1 LLNFWPFSDALRHEH
16 ARRLGERNLRGEVA
30 LGSLH
35 SLQLDLKIL
44 LLELTVEGSQE
55 STLLDLRSYLSV
67 YSCLLPSAEV
77 SKKGLA

>member
-1 LLNFWPFSDALRHEH
+1 MILDEIVIFVKLLAFLDALRHEH

-44 LLELTVEGSQE
+44 LLELTVEGSQDRRFW
-55 STLLDLRSYLSV
+55 T
-67 YSCLLPSAEV
+67 
-77 SKKGLA
+77 